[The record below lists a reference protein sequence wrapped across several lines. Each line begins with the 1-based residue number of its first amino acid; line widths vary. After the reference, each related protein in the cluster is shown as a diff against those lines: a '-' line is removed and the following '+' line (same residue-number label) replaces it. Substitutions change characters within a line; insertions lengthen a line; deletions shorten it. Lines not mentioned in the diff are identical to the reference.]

1 MKEKLLNQL
10 SGLSERERTILTFLA
25 TFMMFFLFAVT
36 WYLMELSIDSAKSVI
51 VEQEKVLQ
59 RMISMKKVYKKAQ
72 ARKEQMKSSIDGS
85 SVNLNSD
92 ISTIKDSVGVEIRS
106 LKELKPRIKS
116 GIIIERTEI
125 NMSNV
130 TLESALAFLYG
141 IENKSRYVFIDSLN
155 IKNRH
160 DKKTYYVNAVIAALK
175 KGSENE

>member
-25 TFMMFFLFAVT
+25 TFLMLMLFIVT
-36 WYLMELSIDSAKSVI
+36 WYLMELSIDSAKSTI

-59 RMISMKKVYKKAQ
+59 KMISMKMVYKKAQ
-72 ARKEQMKSSIDGS
+72 VRNDKMKSSIDGS

-92 ISTIKDSVGVEIRS
+92 ISTVKESVGVDIRS
-106 LKELKPRIKS
+106 LKELKPRVKS

-141 IENKSRYVFIDSLN
+141 IENKSRYIFIDSLS
-155 IKNRH
+155 IKNKYN
-160 DKKTYYVNAVIAALK
+160 KKSYYVNAVIAALK
-175 KGSENE
+175 KGNENE